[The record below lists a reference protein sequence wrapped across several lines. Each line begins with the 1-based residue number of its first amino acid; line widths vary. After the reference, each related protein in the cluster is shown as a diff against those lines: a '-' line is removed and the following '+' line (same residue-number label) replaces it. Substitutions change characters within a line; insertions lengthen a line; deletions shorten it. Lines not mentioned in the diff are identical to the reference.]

1 MKILQNIDLIEYIN
15 MPIEIQEIIE
25 PWKFGDFGIHNNT
38 YFKWEIDFIKSDSN
52 VFEILGKENIEKVN
66 NYLKKI
72 GVTKKGVLIH
82 YWW

>member
-1 MKILQNIDLIEYIN
+1 MKILHSIDLVKYID

-25 PWKFGDFGIHNNT
+25 PWKFEAFGIHNDT
-38 YFKWEIDFIKSDSN
+38 YFKWELDFIKEDSN
-52 VFEILGKENIEKVN
+52 IFEILGKENIEKVN